1 MEFVIKQGDISLE
14 EADALVN
21 AAGTSL
27 VMGSGVAGA
36 LRRRGGE
43 EINRDAVA
51 QGPIGLGQVVVTPAY
66 RLQAKCVIH
75 ADGHAPL
82 WRRPGHETTASG
94 RLP

>member
-36 LRRRGGE
+36 LRRRGRG
-43 EINRDAVA
+43 RDQPGCRCPRAHWPRSSSRHPR
-51 QGPIGLGQVVVTPAY
+51 PIG
-66 RLQAKCVIH
+66 
-75 ADGHAPL
+75 
-82 WRRPGHETTASG
+82 
-94 RLP
+94 

>member
-36 LRRRGGE
+36 CGGGAGK
-43 EINRDAVA
+43 RST
-51 QGPIGLGQVVVTPAY
+51 GMLLPKGQLAW
-66 RLQAKCVIH
+66 AKSLS
-75 ADGHAPL
+75 P
-82 WRRPGHETTASG
+82 RPTAC
-94 RLP
+94 RQNA